1 MLAADYP
8 IRRLCRW
15 LDCPASS
22 YYRHSQ
28 RTDDTPLRSLIEQV
42 ALEYPTYGYRRMTQ
56 ELRRRGVVVNH
67 KRVQR
72 IMQEEGLQ
80 VQVKRYV
87 RTTYSAQ
94 GLAPYPNL
102 LKQLTPSRPNQIWCG
117 DITYIRLPS
126 QWGYLAVLMD
136 LFTRGIRGWHLA
148 RSLTEQLVSAAL
160 EQALAHHPAPQIHH
174 SDQGLQYLA
183 HGYVNQLQAQH
194 VQISLA
200 AKGRPTENAFVERL
214 IRTLK
219 EEEVQLNDYQSFE
232 EARKRIGYFLEE
244 VYMNKRIH
252 SALAY
257 QTPAEFETRFYDQ
270 R

>member
-1 MLAADYP
+1 M
-8 IRRLCRW
+8 RRL
-15 LDCPASS
+15 
-22 YYRHSQ
+22 
-28 RTDDTPLRSLIEQV
+28 IEHI
-42 ALEYPTYGYRRMTQ
+42 ALECPTYGYRRMTQ
-56 ELRRRGVVVNH
+56 EVRRRGMAVNP
-67 KRVQR
+67 KRIQR
-72 IMQEEGLQ
+72 IMQEEKLQ

-102 LKQLTPSRPNQIWCG
+102 IKRLIPSHPHQIWCG

-126 QWGYLAVLMD
+126 EWGYLAVLMD
-136 LFTRGIRGWHLA
+136 LFTRGIRGWHLG
-148 RSLTEQLVSAAL
+148 RSLTEELVYAAL
-160 EQALAHHPAPQIHH
+160 EQALARHPAPQIHH

-183 HGYVNQLQAQH
+183 HGYVKRLQAQQ
-194 VQISLA
+194 VRISLA
-200 AKGRPTENAFVERL
+200 AKGRPTENAFAERL

-219 EEEVQLNDYQSFE
+219 EEEVYLNEYRSFQ
-232 EARKRIGYFLEE
+232 EADQHIGYFLEE

-257 QTPAEFETRFYDQ
+257 RTPAEFEAQFHAR